1 MSEATVQTARPS
13 GRSTLLVPHSPEEPC
28 GRDALAAMA
37 RSGMRG
43 LLVERPVRLSTTTAA
58 ATARFLHLLVEAA
71 GAGLRVYW
79 EGDVGDL
86 PRASLQHLDPPR
98 HDGVPEWPVPRE
110 PLLTHRRGPGFL
122 LLEDLRDPAAPRRW
136 TVPDHP
142 WGRVL
147 RAYATPT
154 APDPAD
160 REALAVLEAER
171 LVLRLGGGDD
181 GLCLALPVRFAYA
194 RS

>member
-1 MSEATVQTARPS
+1 MSESTIATARPS

-28 GRDALAAMA
+28 GRDALASMA

-43 LLVERPVRLSTTTAA
+43 LVVDRPVRLSTTTAA

-79 EGDVGDL
+79 DGDIGDL
-86 PRASLQHLDPPR
+86 PQASLQHLDPPR
-98 HDGVPEWPVPRE
+98 HEGVPAWPVPRE

-160 REALAVLEAER
+160 REALAVLEAQH
-171 LVLRLGGGDD
+171 LVLRLGDGDG